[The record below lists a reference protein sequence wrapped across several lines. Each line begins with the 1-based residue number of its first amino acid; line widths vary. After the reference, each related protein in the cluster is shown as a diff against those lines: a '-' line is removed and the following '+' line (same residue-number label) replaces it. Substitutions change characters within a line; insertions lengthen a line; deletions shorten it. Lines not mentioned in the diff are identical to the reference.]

1 MKELLDMYDKKSVK
15 DILKEH
21 SLNISKTYFTRYAVL
36 KLIANITEKE
46 LKELK
51 DYASEKKRY

>member
-1 MKELLDMYDKKSVK
+1 MDKYDKKSVK
-15 DILKEH
+15 EILKEH
-21 SLNISKTYFTRYAVL
+21 NLNISKTYFTRYAVL
-36 KLIANITEKE
+36 KLITNITEKE